1 MPAPAPVPVGT
12 PLPAPGQAP
21 VAAQAPVGTP
31 ATDPFSL
38 AFRPLAA
45 VPAQLTVLF
54 SLLTV
59 LGAAL
64 LSGILLAVGTSQLG
78 EEEPQVNMLPVAL
91 GMSLSGR
98 LSITGQAFLGDAQ
111 VNLSILALGTLTLI
125 GTVLFQLARRRR
137 HLDGAWAPVGA
148 VALRSCVE
156 ALAVSLLTAI
166 LLGFLTVHVVD
177 EVEVEM
183 RGCFLGI
190 FLVVLVLVFAALF
203 LGRAGDVLLGRLPA
217 SAAGSLREVGALFSY
232 TFRFM
237 APLVLVGG
245 VVLLLVQ
252 DQAAASAL
260 VPVYLGNLLTGL
272 LALGTFGAVQG
283 DSNPFVDPFADGGAQ
298 KGSEYQFAWDVMGA
312 WSVLLFLVMVVL
324 VVVLAASVGVRR
336 PRLAAPDLT
345 RVWQLPVLAWVVA
358 LVFLHL
364 LAPVSLSA
372 KVLGARQESSVTASW
387 WSSLTFALL
396 VTAVS
401 VLAEYV
407 PAIMY
412 NLSQPL
418 LRLCAGSAATSRWLA
433 GPGVAVPAGAVA
445 GGVAGGFTTTPQG
458 SVIGAAAGDFPA
470 SQTGGFPVAPGGGAP
485 VAPPEGFMAAPDA
498 GAAAAGG
505 YQASQTGG
513 LPVAQ
518 PGQALPAPAPL
529 DPAAR
534 KRLKVIG
541 AGFGVLVLLVAVGV
555 GAVAFL
561 NSSRTPQATVQSYLQ
576 LVAEGKASE
585 ANAVVDP
592 GVPNDQR
599 LLLTDEVLGA
609 AKSRIVVDEVRELK
623 GKGDVRTV
631 KATVSLDD
639 KSHELTIEVHKG
651 PKDYG
656 LLNTWKIDTPAVQQV
671 TLSAMGLQQVVVS
684 GATLDFPEKK
694 DVGYSSVEQYA
705 YFGIYDLALPEGYS
719 TYLEPVNRT
728 LLVEPVT
735 SLGFGGNQAKTVVT
749 VQPTSKLEELAQK
762 AVEAAA
768 ESCVKPENRKDE
780 ECPWLIRTFDLQS
793 LEVKETGSDLSIEE
807 DMSFSGGPVTFKY
820 QEKVTSWRPNPKFK
834 ETKYKMKG
842 KITFPDGAEPRIEVT
857 GSSEYYGF

>member
-1 MPAPAPVPVGT
+1 M
-12 PLPAPGQAP
+12 
-21 VAAQAPVGTP
+21 PVGTP

-78 EEEPQVNMLPVAL
+78 EEDPQGFNMLPVAL

-98 LSITGQAFLGDAQ
+98 LSITGQAFLGEAR

-137 HLDGAWAPVGA
+137 HLDGVWAPVGA
-148 VALRSCVE
+148 VALRSSVE
-156 ALAVSLLTAI
+156 ALAISLLTAI

-183 RGCFLGI
+183 RGSFLGI
-190 FLVVLVLVFAALF
+190 FLVMLVLVFAALF

-217 SAAGSLREVGALFSY
+217 SAAGPLREVGALFSY

-237 APLVLVGG
+237 SPLVLVGG

-283 DSNPFVDPFADGGAQ
+283 DSTPFVDPFADGGAQ

-345 RVWQLPVLAWVVA
+345 RVWQLPVLAWAVA

-372 KVLGARQESSVTASW
+372 KVLGARQEASVTASW

-407 PAIMY
+407 PAMMY

-445 GGVAGGFTTTPQG
+445 GGVAGGFPTTPQG
-458 SVIGAAAGDFPA
+458 PVIGAAAGDFPA
-470 SQTGGFPVAPGGGAP
+470 SQTGGFPVALGGGAP
-485 VAPPEGFMAAPDA
+485 VAQPGAFMAAPDA
-498 GAAAAGG
+498 GAAATGSFPASQPGG
-505 YQASQTGG
+505 YQASQPGG
-513 LPVAQ
+513 FPVPQ

-561 NSSRTPQATVQSYLQ
+561 NSSRTPQATVQRYLQ
-576 LVAEGKASE
+576 LVAEGRASE

-599 LLLTDEVLGA
+599 RLLTDEVLGA

-631 KATVSLDD
+631 KATVSLDG

-762 AVEAAA
+762 AVQEAA

-780 ECPWLIRTFDLQS
+780 ECPWLIRTSDLQS
-793 LEVKETGSDLSIEE
+793 LEVKETRSDLSIEE
-807 DMSFSGGPVTFKY
+807 DMTFSGGPVTFKY
-820 QEKVTSWRPNPKFK
+820 QEKATSWRPNPKFK
-834 ETKYKMKG
+834 ETKYKMRG

-857 GSSEYYGF
+857 GSSEHYGF

>member
-12 PLPAPGQAP
+12 PLSAPGQVP
-21 VAAQAPVGTP
+21 VAAQMPVGTP

-64 LSGILLAVGTSQLG
+64 LSGILLAVGTSHLG

-183 RGCFLGI
+183 RGSFLGI

-372 KVLGARQESSVTASW
+372 KVLEARQEASVTASW

-470 SQTGGFPVAPGGGAP
+470 SQTGGFPVSSGVGA
-485 VAPPEGFMAAPDA
+485 
-498 GAAAAGG
+498 
-505 YQASQTGG
+505 
-513 LPVAQ
+513 PVAQ

-631 KATVSLDD
+631 KATVSLDG

>member
-1 MPAPAPVPVGT
+1 MPSMPAPVPVGT
-12 PLPAPGQAP
+12 PLSAPGQVP

-64 LSGILLAVGTSQLG
+64 LSGILLAVGTSHLG

-156 ALAVSLLTAI
+156 ALAISLLTAI

-183 RGCFLGI
+183 RGSFLGI

-217 SAAGSLREVGALFSY
+217 SAAGPLREVGALFSY

-372 KVLGARQESSVTASW
+372 KVLGARQEASVTASW

-485 VAPPEGFMAAPDA
+485 VAPP
-498 GAAAAGG
+498 
-505 YQASQTGG
+505 
-513 LPVAQ
+513 
-518 PGQALPAPAPL
+518 GQALPAPAPL

-534 KRLKVIG
+534 KLLKVIG

-576 LVAEGKASE
+576 LVAEGRASE

-609 AKSRIVVDEVRELK
+609 AKSRIVVDEVKELK

-631 KATVSLDD
+631 KATVSLDG
-639 KSHELTIEVHKG
+639 KSHDLTIEVHKG